1 MRSAVHARAFAGLAA
16 VLAAVAITA
25 TAAAATTYQLT
36 GVETA
41 ATATTATFQGVLGSP
56 GGTWQGVIVHEAL
69 DKSPHGV
76 TAIVQST
83 SGGFVIIPAGATPVF
98 VSITGGQ
105 LVAMPA
111 VGGKLCTQQFRV
123 DGSLVVPGGG
133 TGSFQGIL
141 THYGAREHGVC
152 NASFASFTGSVTLP

>member
-1 MRSAVHARAFAGLAA
+1 MAAPPAAGTVESGDGGPPRRRARRGRPEGGEMRSAIHARAFAGLAA

-56 GGTWQGVIVHEAL
+56 GGTWQGMIVHEAL
-69 DKSPHGV
+69 DKAPHGV

-83 SGGFVIIPAGATPVF
+83 SGG
-98 VSITGGQ
+98 
-105 LVAMPA
+105 
-111 VGGKLCTQQFRV
+111 
-123 DGSLVVPGGG
+123 
-133 TGSFQGIL
+133 
-141 THYGAREHGVC
+141 
-152 NASFASFTGSVTLP
+152 